1 VKWACELDPGML
13 ALPLMVSPIP
23 RDSAEALDLGAKTP
37 P

>member
-1 VKWACELDPGML
+1 ML